1 MLRVTSAPPT
11 HAANTTLLVPR
22 AVWRKLLLTPPLP
35 TSSRVI
41 FAGAHPLEDAKT
53 LAALPLD
60 VCVFCADVRE
70 TFSGRQ
76 DLPSCEIYPLSQ
88 VTRRIPEH
96 TADLIV
102 LRDLPAFESNLFN
115 AAIRQQTAE
124 LLSLLKPSSRL
135 VFLHRNDGGFG
146 HQPDCWVRHLA
157 CFPGRIEHEETWDSL
172 FDWSRW
178 ELFGPREHRPTTHLI
193 SITIPAEPLTASDW
207 HDYARHGLLTSQ
219 RTCCAAAAATMPDAA
234 RIRRAA

>member
-1 MLRVTSAPPT
+1 MLRVMPSEPT
-11 HAANTTLLVPR
+11 PLAATPLVPR

-41 FAGAHPLEDAKT
+41 FAGVHPLEDAKT

-60 VCVFCADVRE
+60 VCILCADVRE

-76 DLPSCEIYPLSQ
+76 GLPSCDIFPLSQ
-88 VTRRIPEH
+88 VERRLPERS
-96 TADLIV
+96 ADLII
-102 LRDLPAFESNLFN
+102 LRDLPVFESNLFDS
-115 AAIRQQTAE
+115 AVRQQTAE
-124 LLSLLKPSSRL
+124 LLSLLKPGSRL
-135 VFLHRNDGGFG
+135 VFLHRQDCGFG

-178 ELFGPREHRPTTHLI
+178 ELFGPRDHRPTTHLV

-219 RTCCAAAAATMPDAA
+219 RTCCAAAAASMPEAT
-234 RIRRAA
+234 RLRRAA